1 MRAMGWGGGL
11 SAGRDSSQVEF
22 ERIDGELDAAI
33 VFAISAE
40 QAYQTGN
47 PEFCAACLSDARDIC
62 AITLVAFVKLNL
74 PGAQLHDLKAKVLR
88 LRQLLDRFR
97 SSNARNEAA

>member
-1 MRAMGWGGGL
+1 MGWGGGL
-11 SAGRDSSQVEF
+11 SAGRDSSQAEF

-47 PEFCAACLSDARDIC
+47 LEFCSACLADAKDIY

-74 PGAQLHDLKAKVLR
+74 PGGQLQDLKAKLLR